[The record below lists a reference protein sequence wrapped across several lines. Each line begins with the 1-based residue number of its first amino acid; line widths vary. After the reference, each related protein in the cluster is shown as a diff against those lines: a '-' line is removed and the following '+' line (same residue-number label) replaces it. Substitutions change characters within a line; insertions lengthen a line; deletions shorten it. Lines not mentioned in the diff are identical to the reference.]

1 VLVDFGASNRIRA
14 RCCGASRMLGHG
26 SDILRGVKNRAAILG
41 ATILAVGASAAA
53 IAKTTSSS
61 ARPSR
66 VECGTKM
73 LYGKSLTLSV
83 VGRGISCAEVRKIVR
98 GTCRD
103 GKTWSCFSF
112 RAPDPLLVW
121 FKSDERFAE
130 HWSTTIEA
138 RRYPCAQAHVSAK
151 AWADARRS
159 SSSAFPSQQQVLA
172 DDLIRCGQLRGKT
185 YKVLTALLGRP
196 DEQSKQN
203 DARSAD
209 WQIGLE
215 RDSFFQVDSEYLSL
229 RFGRDGVLRS
239 ARVTQG

>member
-1 VLVDFGASNRIRA
+1 
-14 RCCGASRMLGHG
+14 M
-26 SDILRGVKNRAAILG
+26 KNRVTVLG
-41 ATILAVGASAAA
+41 ATVLAVGASAAA
-53 IAKTTSSS
+53 LAKDT
-61 ARPSR
+61 APAAAAAPR
-66 VECGTKM
+66 VACGTKV
-73 LYGKSLTLSV
+73 LYGKSLPLSV
-83 VGRGISCAEVRKIVR
+83 VGRGISCAEVRNIVS

-138 RRYPCAQAHVSAK
+138 RRYPCTQAHVSAK
-151 AWADARRS
+151 AWARARRS
-159 SSSAFPSQQQVLA
+159 PSSAFPSQQQVLA

-185 YKVLTALLGRP
+185 YKMLTALLGRP

-203 DARSAD
+203 GARSAG

-215 RDSFFQVDSEYLSL
+215 RDSLFQVDSEYLSL
-229 RFGRDGVLRS
+229 RFGRDGVLQS
-239 ARVTQG
+239 ADMTQG